1 MSQLLSSTIIHRT
14 ASATVNTTKSLLIP
28 NPGVSLKASQFISQ
42 QYTLRNYSSTSILH
56 QKISYKNRIHKNA
69 ARLYARRIIELASLN
84 AATMSSI
91 AMLESGGV
99 EIEKP
104 KEWATVDLVEQRR
117 QFGESISSL
126 GKSKL
131 SRVWAAGE
139 YRYQ

>member
-1 MSQLLSSTIIHRT
+1 MSQLLSSIIHRT
-14 ASATVNTTKSLLIP
+14 ASAAVNTAKSLLIP

-42 QYTLRNYSSTSILH
+42 QYTLRNYSSTSILN
-56 QKISYKNRIHKNA
+56 QKASYQNRIHTNA

-91 AMLESGGV
+91 AMLESTT

-126 GKSKL
+126 GKTSL

-139 YRYQ
+139 

>member
-1 MSQLLSSTIIHRT
+1 MSQLLSFQIIHRT
-14 ASATVNTTKSLLIP
+14 ASAAVNTTKSLLIP

-42 QYTLRNYSSTSILH
+42 QYTLRNYSSTSTFN
-56 QKISYKNRIHKNA
+56 QKYKNRIHTNA

-91 AMLESGGV
+91 AMLESGV

-126 GKSKL
+126 GKSTL

-139 YRYQ
+139 